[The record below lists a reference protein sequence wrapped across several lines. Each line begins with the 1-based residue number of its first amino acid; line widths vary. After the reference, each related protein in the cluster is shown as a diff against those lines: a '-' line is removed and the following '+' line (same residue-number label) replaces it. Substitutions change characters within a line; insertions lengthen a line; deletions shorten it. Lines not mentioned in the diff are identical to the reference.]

1 MPQELRM
8 APASVAPPT
17 DSPVGNYF
25 VAAYPPFSRWEP
37 EQVGSAESALD
48 AAAPESPVGIYV
60 HIPFCERKCDY
71 CYYMSREGAKA
82 AEVDAYLAS
91 AVAELQLLSE
101 RPAMAGREATYVYVG
116 GGTPSTLRPQ
126 QINFLLSGL
135 RSAVPWQDDI
145 EVTFEVAPKTAR
157 PDRLKALRENG
168 VTRVSMG
175 VQSFDDDLL
184 RLNGRIHL
192 AEDVERAYGLLRDH
206 DFGWVNLDLMVGM
219 VGETD
224 ASWEHSVERIM
235 ELAPDSVTI
244 YQTEVPRNTQLY
256 RDWKDGKLPGDL
268 IPWDVKRE
276 RLNNAFS
283 KLEAA
288 GHVVA
293 SAYAAVRD
301 PSRHLFRYQQHLWR
315 GGDMLGLG
323 ASSFSYFG
331 GVHYQNDA
339 RADGYARTIA
349 EGRLPIYRA
358 AALSREERIVREF
371 VLQLKWGR
379 VDGAAFRRRFD
390 VDLWHTFA
398 KPLQALAADGLVADR
413 DATDADVVLTRT
425 GLLRVDE
432 LIPQFYLREHLD
444 ARYW

>member
-1 MPQELRM
+1 MPQDLQM

-25 VAAYPPFSRWEP
+25 VAAYPPFSCWEP
-37 EQVGSAESALD
+37 GQVGAAEAALD
-48 AAAPESPVGIYV
+48 ASAPESPVGIYV
-60 HIPFCERKCDY
+60 HVPFCERKCDY

-91 AVAELQLLSE
+91 VVAEMQLLSQK
-101 RPAMAGREATYVYVG
+101 PAMAGREATYVYVG
-116 GGTPSTLRPQ
+116 GGTPSTLRPE
-126 QINFLLSGL
+126 QISFLLGGL
-135 RSAVPWQDDI
+135 KSAVPWQDDI

-157 PDRLKALRENG
+157 RPKLEALRENG

-175 VQSFDDDLL
+175 VQSFDDELL
-184 RLNGRIHL
+184 ALNGRIHL
-192 AEDVERAYGLLRDH
+192 AEDVERAYELLRDH

-224 ASWEHSVERIM
+224 ASWLHSVERIM
-235 ELAPDSVTI
+235 ELGPDSVTI

-256 RDWKDGKLPGDL
+256 RDWKDGKLPADL
-268 IPWDVKRE
+268 IPWDVKRR
-276 RLNNAFS
+276 RLNDAFDM
-283 KLEAA
+283 LEGT
-288 GHVVA
+288 GHIVA

-339 RADGYARTIA
+339 RTDGYAGAIA
-349 EGRLPIYRA
+349 DGSLPIYRA
-358 AALSREERIVREF
+358 AALSRDARIVREF
-371 VLQLKWGR
+371 VLQLKWGHA
-379 VDGAAFRRRFD
+379 DGAAFGRRFD
-390 VDLWHTFA
+390 VDLWDRFA
-398 KPLQALAADGLVADR
+398 EPLQALTADGLVAER
-413 DATDADVVLTRT
+413 DPQGTDVVLTRA
-425 GLLRVDE
+425 GLLCADE
-432 LIPQFYLREHLD
+432 LIPRFYLREHLD